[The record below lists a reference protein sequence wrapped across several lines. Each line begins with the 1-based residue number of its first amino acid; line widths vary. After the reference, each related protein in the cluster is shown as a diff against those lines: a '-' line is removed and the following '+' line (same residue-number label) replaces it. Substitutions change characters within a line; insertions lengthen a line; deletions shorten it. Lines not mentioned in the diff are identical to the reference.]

1 MKTVVSAVIFDLDGT
16 LTKTPSPWQYVHERL
31 GVWETIACGHL
42 DEWLSGRISY
52 DEFCRRDTSLWAGRS
67 VREIEQ
73 YLDEIHVNRHV
84 PEVVRNL
91 VSRRIPSIIISS
103 GFRYVARKIQEQCD
117 WDPLLIYAN
126 ELVDGPDVRINVSGD
141 FSSPISKRALA
152 KSALRQFNT
161 TFDNT
166 LVVTDTTRD
175 LEVLSECA
183 FKLLIEREDD
193 LLKVRDFLE
202 QS

>member
-1 MKTVVSAVIFDLDGT
+1 
-16 LTKTPSPWQYVHERL
+16 
-31 GVWETIACGHL
+31 
-42 DEWLSGRISY
+42 
-52 DEFCRRDTSLWAGRS
+52 

-84 PEVVRNL
+84 PEVVRSL

-103 GFRYVARKIQEQCD
+103 GFRYVARKIQDQCG

-126 ELVDGPDVRINVSGD
+126 ELVDGPEVRINVSGD

-152 KSALRQFNT
+152 KSALNQFNT

-193 LLKVRDFLE
+193 LLRVQEFLE
-202 QS
+202 